1 VRATQLSGIQQSQCT
16 AQFNKSELKR
26 AGGTF
31 GGGNLNIDNP
41 EIALSQSLG
50 ISTQANRKNGK
61 WANQE
66 LSQIYEKEISED
78 GLELA
83 ESENMRPT

>member
-1 VRATQLSGIQQSQCT
+1 M
-16 AQFNKSELKR
+16 
-26 AGGTF
+26 
-31 GGGNLNIDNP
+31 NIDNP